1 MQEQKVTIDG
11 SKSNIT
17 INIVINGMDSTS
29 AGAAKRAGNA
39 DEEIAAAIAAA
50 LDLWNGDSEEDTA
63 VHDAEVCTV
72 LISPTDRINSPWA
85 SKALTFRQI
94 PLVRK

>member
-11 SKSNIT
+11 GKSNIT
-17 INIVINGMDSTS
+17 INIVINGVDSTS
-29 AGAAKRAGNA
+29 AGAPKAGNC
-39 DEEIAAAIAAA
+39 DEEIVAAIAAA

-63 VHDAEVCTV
+63 VHDTEVCTV
-72 LISPTDRINSPWA
+72 LISPTDRIYSPWA